1 MADEHLQG
9 LIRELIERPESPVSL
24 AVQASLDRMM
34 RPSEEAIAALVEAL
48 ALEIEQPGPG

>member
-24 AVQASLDRMM
+24 AVQASLRT
-34 RPSEEAIAALVEAL
+34 
-48 ALEIEQPGPG
+48 G